1 MDNIERLEELE
12 DKMISVID
20 NMGEVMKL
28 IAMEL
33 KQEKVKNSIIDC
45 LANNIEQI
53 QNIGDELNYIIEEL
67 PGNA

>member
-20 NMGEVMKL
+20 SMGEMMKL

-45 LANNIEQI
+45 LATNIEQI